1 MGRLG
6 VGCELR
12 MARSWNSFEI
22 EGEPALCPLYVGACG
37 FLREKISLYLT
48 LNCDMLVVILSNI
61 INTVLFIVV
70 TESDWS
76 STHSQISY
84 WTKNA
89 QSS

>member
-37 FLREKISLYLT
+37 LLREKISLHLTRLVCLFSISQCSTLAEVHWPRTNRKLVWASKIKKTLAMGYL
-48 LNCDMLVVILSNI
+48 
-61 INTVLFIVV
+61 
-70 TESDWS
+70 
-76 STHSQISY
+76 
-84 WTKNA
+84 
-89 QSS
+89 